1 MSGIV
6 RDFSKE
12 SIAHLREII
21 KKNVEEEDQ
30 FCLFDWVED
39 FTMDELN
46 VQDYIN
52 DIESYHAHMV
62 DKHDMSYEEF
72 NKILKRIYSVD
83 INYSKRLKSIYDTIK
98 VFNDKIV
105 NVTEMISPEGITLK
119 QDEYTE
125 LLNGVTKQYTDKY
138 DELTNSIESDKSEL
152 KDNQEVLRDVPWYE
166 KAGYFTTGALV
177 EYTRIFALPS
187 IKDPKAEDKP
197 NAALKYF

>member
-1 MSGIV
+1 
-6 RDFSKE
+6 
-12 SIAHLREII
+12 
-21 KKNVEEEDQ
+21 
-30 FCLFDWVED
+30 
-39 FTMDELN
+39 MDELN

-138 DELTNSIESDKSEL
+138 DELTNSIESDKS
-152 KDNQEVLRDVPWYE
+152 
-166 KAGYFTTGALV
+166 
-177 EYTRIFALPS
+177 
-187 IKDPKAEDKP
+187 
-197 NAALKYF
+197 